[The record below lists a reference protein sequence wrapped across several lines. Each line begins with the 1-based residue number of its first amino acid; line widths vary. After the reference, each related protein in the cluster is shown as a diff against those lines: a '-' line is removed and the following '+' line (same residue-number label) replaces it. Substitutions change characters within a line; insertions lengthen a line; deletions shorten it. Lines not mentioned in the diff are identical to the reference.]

1 MLWYKGTLKAQ
12 HPSVQLYAVELAHL
26 LRKQS
31 DFKLYYTCKMLYWF
45 NLNSVPMYPMIL
57 TQYGTQ
63 ITCAHPGQT
72 RFLAAVLMGVNWPAR
87 VCTHA
92 DATEV
97 LIKPKRCT
105 AHKSEHRVK
114 DYGLKVR
121 TEYMHTAQ
129 LLELEFA
136 HCDALEFYTSVYD
149 WVVAKRG

>member
-72 RFLAAVLMGVNWPAR
+72 RFLAAYLMGVHWPAR

-92 DATEV
+92 GSTDV
-97 LIKPKRCT
+97 LIKPKSCT
-105 AHKSEHRVK
+105 AYKADHTLKN
-114 DYGLKVR
+114 YGLKVR

-136 HCDALEFYTSVYD
+136 HCDAWEFYTSVYD